1 MSKKN
6 AIPIRKPA
14 IHIALVE
21 SDPHFAGGPRY
32 CIEHFIPEKGADT
45 LMLGGFKGDDF
56 ASLIGKDRNS
66 DIAGKSEKQGL
77 VLN

>member
-21 SDPHFAGGPRY
+21 SDPHFAEVPDTASKTSFPKRELILSCSAVLKVMILLRLLAKTGTLTSL
-32 CIEHFIPEKGADT
+32 EKARSRGW
-45 LMLGGFKGDDF
+45 F
-56 ASLIGKDRNS
+56 
-66 DIAGKSEKQGL
+66 
-77 VLN
+77 